1 MKKIGSIN
9 FSFLLILLVFGS
21 CNSDQ
26 EVKSFSIEEWN
37 ANSRDIKELKAKIL
51 NEYELVKQDSNA
63 IFNMCYNEY
72 LIYHPEK
79 AKKIIGMWPGSIK
92 SYLKRD
98 PDFIKIA
105 DKNKLNWDMVKQYI
119 YLTSP
124 EAETFINNYKNK
136 NDEKN

>member
-1 MKKIGSIN
+1 
-9 FSFLLILLVFGS
+9 
-21 CNSDQ
+21 
-26 EVKSFSIEEWN
+26 
-37 ANSRDIKELKAKIL
+37 
-51 NEYELVKQDSNA
+51 
-63 IFNMCYNEY
+63 MCYNEY